1 MRPCDP
7 YFFAVYMRQTRA
19 GGPAA
24 IKMGAAGVVRGTQM
38 TGQMN
43 NERDP
48 DEVEEEIDSEE
59 EDDTVKVRRSSEDE
73 EEEEE
78 EEIGDVSAEI
88 NIEELVS
95 KLDATDDDDIAR
107 RRAIKRRI
115 EELRELRDAERDLD
129 STYNFDFDDKE

>member
-1 MRPCDP
+1 
-7 YFFAVYMRQTRA
+7 
-19 GGPAA
+19 
-24 IKMGAAGVVRGTQM
+24 M

-48 DEVEEEIDSEE
+48 EDVEEELESEE
-59 EDDTVKVRRSSEDE
+59 EDDTLKVRRSGEEEDE
-73 EEEEE
+73 EDDV
-78 EEIGDVSAEI
+78 GDMSAEI

-115 EELRELRDAERDLD
+115 EELRELREAERDLD
-129 STYNFDFDDKE
+129 STYNFDFDDD

>member
-1 MRPCDP
+1 
-7 YFFAVYMRQTRA
+7 
-19 GGPAA
+19 
-24 IKMGAAGVVRGTQM
+24 M
-38 TGQMN
+38 TGTMS

-48 DEVEEEIDSEE
+48 EDIEEELESEE
-59 EDDTVKVRRSSEDE
+59 EDDTVKVRRSGEDE
-73 EEEEE
+73 DEDEDV
-78 EEIGDVSAEI
+78 GDMTAEV

-129 STYNFDFDDKE
+129 STYNFDFEDDD